1 MTIGQRIA
9 EERKKLGL
17 SQEALG
23 EKLGVS
29 RQAIS
34 KWESDTS
41 VPEIDKLI
49 VLSKLFSVSVGWLL
63 GVEHMQE
70 QTEEPAQAGETTA
83 SQQTA
88 WQWFL
93 QQLKGWRLSPSEAA
107 ADAKGFTGIF
117 RWFTLKRLG
126 ILLLILTQLYL
137 CLWVIHSNNMANDA
151 QIQAMIAKSAANAAQ
166 NEVAALKNALAAQQ
180 EATPGL
186 LLGEY
191 SFLFDPEPDVLKATV
206 TFSAVPNSWQ
216 NGQTGYLCIS
226 GKGIQSMEFPCQWD
240 GAFLRCAAVLDLS
253 NAVQLCF
260 AVEYVDGSRQL
271 QPLSVPELENNV
283 YAQPPTVSGSIAG
296 IQYIEKASAVR
307 LEGLDVSFQRSD
319 AYGST
324 AVTWQ
329 TQAILLLAD
338 GEEVARLT
346 HFDASSHPRDSSFDS
361 GGSGF
366 YTREKLLP
374 NVTLT
379 EGQQVELVLLAELSN
394 GLSAQ
399 EVLHHWTVGAKGVLE
414 PIV

>member
-34 KWESDTS
+34 KCESDAS

-49 VLSKLFSVSVGWLL
+49 VLSKLFGVSVGWLL
-63 GVEHMQE
+63 GVEYAQE
-70 QTEEPAQAGETTA
+70 PTEESVPTEATPETQETV
-83 SQQTA
+83 

-93 QQLKGWRLSPSEAA
+93 QWLKGWELPPPEPTANSQ
-107 ADAKGFTGIF
+107 GFGKIL
-117 RWFTLKRLG
+117 RWLTPKRLG

-137 CLWVIHSNNMANDA
+137 CLWVIRSNNIAEDA
-151 QIQAMIAKSAANAAQ
+151 QIRAIVAKSAADAAQ
-166 NEVAALKNALAAQQ
+166 NDVAALMDALAAQQ
-180 EATPGL
+180 ETAPGL

-191 SFLFDPEPDVLKATV
+191 SFAFDPEPDVLKATV
-206 TFSAVPNSWQ
+206 TFSAVPYSWQ
-216 NGQTGYLCIS
+216 EGNTGYLCIS
-226 GKGIQSMEFPCQWD
+226 GKGIPPMEIPCQWD
-240 GAFLRCAAVLDLS
+240 GAFLRCAVVLDLS
-253 NAVQLCF
+253 HAAQLCF
-260 AVEYVDGSRQL
+260 AVEYADGSRQL
-271 QPLSVPELENNV
+271 QSLSIPELENRV

-296 IQYIEKASAVR
+296 IQYNEKANAV
-307 LEGLDVSFQRSD
+307 LLKQLDVSFRRAE

-338 GEEVARLT
+338 GAEAARLT
-346 HFDASSHPRDSSFDS
+346 HFDASTHPKDSSFTS

-374 NVTLT
+374 NVTLA
-379 EGQQVELVLLAELSN
+379 EGQTVELVLYAELSN

-399 EVLHHWTVGAKGVLE
+399 EVIGRWTVGDGGTLKKA
-414 PIV
+414 